1 MKVTNLTPKWMDH
14 CVVQPSGITRSKRAL
29 AIIRLVIAPIESA
42 FAAFAKI
49 PYQDAPTQ
57 QEMVCLLQEYKTDYL
72 DETDFGRSDSS
83 NIIDVEGETCVEACP
98 SSRGS
103 AD

>member
-1 MKVTNLTPKWMDH
+1 VTKLTATWIDH
-14 CVVQPSGITRSKRAL
+14 CDFQASGIARYSRASVTMRS
-29 AIIRLVIAPIESA
+29 VIARIESA
-42 FAAFAKI
+42 FAAFANI

-72 DETDFGRSDSS
+72 DETDLGRSDSS